1 MSSENKYFYPLQIM
15 ENYIKQERKFG
26 DKYLS
31 EIKKIIRDN
40 NLKINILNA
49 KLYSLNYE
57 KHSEKITKIIMDIKN
72 LETENNILTNLITCK
87 CDELLQPF
95 LSLKKRGIPKMIY
108 KKYLEDLD
116 DNFKDKCIANVET
129 LTKCLYEEEF
139 KIINLSKKRS
149 IKKRIPST
157 IEEED

>member
-1 MSSENKYFYPLQIM
+1 
-15 ENYIKQERKFG
+15 
-26 DKYLS
+26 
-31 EIKKIIRDN
+31 
-40 NLKINILNA
+40 
-49 KLYSLNYE
+49 
-57 KHSEKITKIIMDIKN
+57 MDITN

-139 KIINLSKKRS
+139 KIINLSKKDLL
-149 IKKRIPST
+149 KNEFHPL
-157 IEEED
+157 

>member
-57 KHSEKITKIIMDIKN
+57 KHSEKITKIIMDITN

-87 CDELLQPF
+87 C
-95 LSLKKRGIPKMIY
+95 Y
-108 KKYLEDLD
+108 
-116 DNFKDKCIANVET
+116 
-129 LTKCLYEEEF
+129 
-139 KIINLSKKRS
+139 
-149 IKKRIPST
+149 
-157 IEEED
+157 